1 MWGHEV
7 GVPPSGML
15 KSGTPPWGDFTVG
28 HFLRLNKMI
37 MHLLQDGASIIH
49 LSWLNYLDSVLLS
62 PLDHQGTS
70 TRKNPTKISKSH
82 EIAFPWICKK
92 KMSWREN
99 WVGGK
104 YFDQNLKFSTCTPL
118 QLILRFFSFPP
129 THPSNVFEHSL
140 QLIPPMFLSTP
151 SNSSLQSPE

>member
-1 MWGHEV
+1 
-7 GVPPSGML
+7 
-15 KSGTPPWGDFTVG
+15 
-28 HFLRLNKMI
+28 
-37 MHLLQDGASIIH
+37 MHLLWDSSSMTVWATC
-49 LSWLNYLDSVLLS
+49 LDSLILFNFLDLLFLS
-62 PLDHQGTS
+62 PLGHQGIGI
-70 TRKNPTKISKSH
+70 RKNPTKISKSH
-82 EIAFPWICKK
+82 KIVFPWICKK

-140 QLIPPMFLSTP
+140 QLIPPLFLNTP
-151 SNSSLQSPE
+151 SNSVLQWFSRREPSNSELEGGTCLDRLFENLAQVLRW